1 MGSGEYPTTPHA
13 SLFEV
18 HDEDPCRR
26 YDDKQKK
33 RAVSEEI
40 RRRPPDTS
48 GQNREDTSR
57 YGYFEKRGRDMPGP
71 VAGGKRKALLSHA
84 GEGTKRPPHSGRDA
98 AHGSPHDKGIECSND
113 QKPQTQDLGYEKMC
127 HFGRHAG

>member
-1 MGSGEYPTTPHA
+1 MGSGEYPMTPHA
-13 SLFEV
+13 SLFEMP
-18 HDEDPCRR
+18 DEDPCRR

-33 RAVSEEI
+33 RAVSEER
-40 RRRPPDTS
+40 RRRPPETS

-57 YGYFEKRGRDMPGP
+57 YRYFEKRGRDMPGP

-84 GEGTKRPPHSGRDA
+84 GEGTKRSPHSCRDA
-98 AHGSPHDKGIECSND
+98 AHGSPHDKGIEGND
-113 QKPQTQDLGYEKMC
+113 NQEPQAKDQGYDEIC